1 MKRPFLKGAL
11 IGGLSAAVV
20 MVSSAALAGTGIG
33 AVFNLG
39 KVNSVNA
46 QSALVGSSSAA
57 MLRVKNSGSGRAA
70 SFQVKSGHA
79 PFAVNTGIKVP
90 NLNSDR
96 LDNFHA
102 SELGRLGTTPFAF
115 PAVVD
120 GTPFASTQIKTTK
133 AAQFVAALATYYVY
147 TGDSDG
153 SHYPCLWRF
162 QLRVD
167 GGAPQ
172 GDRGVYSAGSP
183 AASLYDTVENVS
195 VQGTF
200 VVGPGVHTVDA
211 IPVLEAGSCSITIGI
226 GRLVTQVV
234 SFGPTG
240 GAPAIADHPRSR
252 GNSSTL
258 QR

>member
-46 QSALVGSSSAA
+46 QSALVGSSSLS

-79 PFAVNTGIKVP
+79 PFAVNTGVRVP
-90 NLNSDR
+90 SLNSDR

-115 PAVVD
+115 PGVVD
-120 GTPFASTQIKTTK
+120 GTPFASTQISTTK
-133 AAQFVAALATYYVY
+133 ATQFIAALATFYVY
-147 TGDSDG
+147 TSDSNG

-195 VQGTF
+195 VQGLFT
-200 VVGPGVHTVDA
+200 VGPGAHTIDA
-211 IPVLEAGSCSITIGI
+211 IPFLEVGSCSITIGF
-226 GRLVTQVV
+226 GTVASQMV

-240 GAPAIADHPRSR
+240 HPPVFAKHPRW

>member
-1 MKRPFLKGAL
+1 MVARSVRPRP
-11 IGGLSAAVV
+11 ST
-20 MVSSAALAGTGIG
+20 AALA
-33 AVFNLG
+33 
-39 KVNSVNA
+39 
-46 QSALVGSSSAA
+46 
-57 MLRVKNSGSGRAA
+57 GSGRAA

-79 PFAVNTGIKVP
+79 PFAVNTGVRVP

-120 GTPFASTQIKTTK
+120 GTPFASTQISTTK
-133 AAQFVAALATYYVY
+133 ATQFVAALATFYVY
-147 TGDSDG
+147 TSDSDG
-153 SHYPCLWRF
+153 SHYPCLSRF

-195 VQGTF
+195 VQGLFT
-200 VVGPGVHTVDA
+200 VGPGAHTIDA
-211 IPVLEAGSCSITIGI
+211 IPFLEVGSCSITIGF
-226 GRLVTQVV
+226 GTVASQMV

-240 GAPAIADHPRSR
+240 HPPVFANHPRR